1 MSRRCGSVAALV
13 IASWILCLIP
23 LGCVGAD
30 RGSPKRSDNL
40 LGLGKIGPGPINLSV
55 WTNKPSGQ
63 LFKTGERVII
73 RFKAD
78 KDCYVTVLNVSA
90 RGDVAV
96 LLPSKERPD
105 NFIKAGQEYSLFG
118 DDSSVRLE
126 MGKGLPEVKAVFYV
140 TSRPFSL
147 DPQGIPEDRLVLQIP
162 HTEKESLD
170 ALAAKIERAA
180 AAPGFN
186 RVILAIKSESA
197 GGPNLKLMGPA
208 PRPLPSMPGRERR
221 EGPTAIEPSRSD
233 SEPPETLTG
242 TQGVKP
248 DTER

>member
-1 MSRRCGSVAALV
+1 MSRRCGGVATLLIV
-13 IASWILCLIP
+13 SWILCLIP
-23 LGCVGAD
+23 VGCLGAD

-73 RFKAD
+73 HFKAD
-78 KDCYVTVLNVSA
+78 KDCYVTVLNVSV

-126 MGKGLPEVKAVFYV
+126 MGKGLPKVEAVFYV
-140 TSRPFSL
+140 TSGPISL
-147 DPQGIPEDRLVLQIP
+147 DPLVIPEDRLVLQIP
-162 HTEKESLD
+162 HTEKESLGV
-170 ALAAKIERAA
+170 LAAKIEKAS

-186 RVILAIKSESA
+186 RVILAIKSEPA

-208 PRPLPSMPGRERR
+208 PRPLPSSPARERP
-221 EGPTAIEPSRSD
+221 EGPTGIEPSRSD
-233 SEPPETLTG
+233 SEQPETLTG

-248 DTER
+248 GTGR